1 MRCICVNKSMD
12 GAQEILIGSICYVHK
27 SILIFLQR
35 LFKRSTIATLFY
47 VENFLQ
53 TNVLWSKIDDNLD
66 LEKIH
71 KGFWNNFCM
80 IKSVR

>member
-1 MRCICVNKSMD
+1 MD

-53 TNVLWSKIDDNLD
+53 TNVL
-66 LEKIH
+66 
-71 KGFWNNFCM
+71 
-80 IKSVR
+80 